1 MLQCPACTYANRKT
15 DKICGMC
22 DMNLSAL
29 SVEEFLR
36 KITAMVTANNEL
48 IEQINAQK
56 GSVNL
61 ITYVITRQADGK
73 HVVTEQT
80 TTSPAQTVVAQW
92 EVSTE
97 LTKIPD
103 VFNDR
108 LNFQCANFQDLVRLN
123 RDMAEIAYRFKFLRD
138 EPAIVELNKF
148 LSNYCLIQ
156 MALKQ
161 LFQLINTGGRGHLA
175 DIQRQLQ
182 SINSC
187 VAELQKYK
195 NLRFA

>member
-1 MLQCPACTYANRKT
+1 MLQCPVCTYANRRA
-15 DKICGMC
+15 DRICKMC
-22 DMNLSAL
+22 DMNLSAS
-29 SVEEFLR
+29 SVEEFLQ
-36 KITAMVTANNEL
+36 KIDAMVTSNNAL
-48 IEQINAQK
+48 IQQINAQN

-61 ITYVITRQADGK
+61 ITYIITRQADGK

-80 TTSPAQTVVAQW
+80 TTSPAKTVIAQW
-92 EVSTE
+92 EVSIE
-97 LTKIPD
+97 LSRVPD
-103 VFNDR
+103 IFNDK

-123 RDMAEIAYRFKFLRD
+123 VGMADIAHRFKYLQD
-138 EPAIVELNKF
+138 KPAIVELNKF

-161 LFQLINTGGRGHLA
+161 LLQLINTGGTGHLA
-175 DIQRQLQ
+175 DIQCQLQ

-187 VAELQKYK
+187 VVELQKYK